1 MKILKAFFLN
11 NRFFYFFGGVL
22 LTFLLGYTWGWFIW
36 LGWLLLGA
44 LVIATLVDGIRL
56 FRLHPQV
63 TALRKVGK
71 HFSMNDENEV
81 LIQVFNEG
89 GSAIQ
94 CRLIDELPYQFQER
108 EFGYRFTLPAE
119 AEHKISYQ
127 LKPLSR
133 GEYVFEDI
141 NLFLGGKLGLVEY
154 RKVIPQHR
162 MVKVY
167 PSFVMMKKF
176 ELMVFNADRM
186 QAGVRKIRRI
196 GHGYEFSDI
205 RQYVLGDDPR
215 SLNWKASSRTGTLMV
230 NNYQDEKS
238 QQIYALINKSRVMRM
253 PFNGLSLMDYAI
265 NTTLSI
271 LNIVLR
277 NQDNAGLLTFS
288 TSTTDF
294 IPAQRRSNQLQLVL
308 DRLYNQEETTEEANY
323 QDLYRSLRR
332 RIKGRSLLLMFTNF
346 MSIDSLQ
353 RALPELKRIN
363 RGHLLVVIFFQNTE
377 LEEFR
382 KQEVKSTLDISAKT
396 MADKLSEES
405 TQVVYELRNA
415 GIQAIQTRPEE
426 LTATTV
432 NKYLEL
438 KSRGMI

>member
-1 MKILKAFFLN
+1 MKFLKPLFLN
-11 NRFFYFFGGVL
+11 NRFFYLFGGVL
-22 LTFLLGYTWGWFIW
+22 LAFVLGYTWWWLVWVGWVF
-36 LGWLLLGA
+36 LLGLVVSA
-44 LVIATLVDGIRL
+44 LVDAVIV
-56 FRLHPQV
+56 FRSNSKI
-63 TALRKVGK
+63 TAERKLGQ
-71 HFSMNDENEV
+71 HFSMFDDNEV
-81 LIQVFNEG
+81 LISVHNSSG
-89 GSAIQ
+89 ASIR

-108 EFGYRFTLPAE
+108 NFGYTFKLGPE
-119 AEHKISYQ
+119 QDHKITYL

-133 GEYVFEDI
+133 GEYVFEDL
-141 NLFLGGKLGLVEY
+141 NLFLSGRLGLVEY
-154 RKVIPQHR
+154 RKVILHHHL
-162 MVKVY
+162 VKVY

-186 QAGVRKIRRI
+186 QAGIRKIRRI

-215 SLNWKASSRTGTLMV
+215 TLNWKASSRSGTLMV

-238 QQIYALINKSRVMRM
+238 QQVYALINKSRVMRM
-253 PFNGLSLMDYAI
+253 PFNGLSLMDYSI

-277 NQDNAGLLTFS
+277 NQDNAGLLTFA
-288 TSTTDF
+288 TGTTDF

-308 DRLYNQEETTEEANY
+308 DRLYNQKETTEEANY
-323 QDLYRSLRR
+323 QDLYSSLRR

-346 MSIDSLQ
+346 MSLDSLQ

-363 RGHLLVVIFFQNTE
+363 RGHLLVVIFFENTE
-377 LEEFR
+377 LEKFR
-382 KQEVKSTLDISAKT
+382 EEPVKTTLDISAKT
-396 MADKLSEES
+396 MADRLSEEL

-415 GIQAIQTRPEE
+415 GIQAIKSKPEE
-426 LTATTV
+426 LTANTV